1 MNVPTFNE
9 NSIAWINYEHQG
21 EERFTRWKEVFDI
34 IDLDKYIKGTPNELD
49 KIEYQNLAAI
59 DYSLK
64 KYLNVRRMQFLK
76 LKIKYLKE
84 EEVNYVTNY
93 VKKVE
98 TSIEKELRE
107 ALSLVLETYI
117 KDCEIILKGLK
128 SKENLNL
135 REYIQ
140 VDYNI
145 S

>member
-98 TSIEKELRE
+98 TSIEK
-107 ALSLVLETYI
+107 
-117 KDCEIILKGLK
+117 DCEIILKGLK